1 MGYSDWTYIG
11 FEDTNA
17 HHISRYQHR
26 ATGRV
31 EEVVLTHAEAKVLT
45 FGEVTERLLRQV
57 GESRW
62 QDELAS
68 MLSNMM
74 KRE

>member
-11 FEDTNA
+11 SEDTDTQ
-17 HHISRYQHR
+17 HISRYQHR
-26 ATGRV
+26 HTGAV
-31 EEVVLTHAEAKVLT
+31 EEVVLTHEEAKVLT

-62 QDELAS
+62 QDEFAS

-74 KRE
+74 NR